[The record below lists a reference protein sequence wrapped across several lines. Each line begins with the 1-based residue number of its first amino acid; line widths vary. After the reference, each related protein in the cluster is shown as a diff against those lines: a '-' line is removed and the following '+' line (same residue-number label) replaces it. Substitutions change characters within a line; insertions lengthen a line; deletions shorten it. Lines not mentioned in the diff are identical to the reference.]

1 MSEPLFDDWDDFIGA
16 VDGLVEKG
24 IVERYTNEDG
34 DVSLKLTELGREMAE
49 MLKIKELAK
58 ENMGVEKYR
67 KSENRRKQS
76 WGQEVKEP
84 KHWISDIIKSLSDL
98 VDDSMPEDVR
108 EDLAEIIADLKEQDP
123 HQYWGEQ
130 GTDY

>member
-1 MSEPLFDDWDDFIGA
+1 MSEPLFDDWDDFMDS
-16 VDGLVEKG
+16 VDSLVEKG
-24 IVERYTNEDG
+24 IVKRFIDEDG
-34 DVSLKLTELGREMAE
+34 EVSLQLTEQGKKYAE
-49 MLKIKELAK
+49 MLEIKELAK
-58 ENMGVEKYR
+58 EDMGVEKYR
-67 KSENRRKQS
+67 KSENRRKKG
-76 WGQEVKEP
+76 WGQEVKESE
-84 KHWISDIIKSLSDL
+84 HWISNIIKSLSDL